1 MIKVGLLAKLE
12 GVKAHVADGAI
23 PKRSDLGH
31 WCREAVH
38 RGCQER
44 GQPAGAIDHRAESMA
59 PWPVDNHV
67 GCIVRPRVVGIVAA
81 AVALAGSMM
90 VFATRSGAASSTLLP
105 GATTG
110 TESSAALSPGC
121 QLRTAP
127 PGTQAAL
134 CQTFDGPAFPATSG
148 RSPALPPL
156 WGVSRM
162 FGNSNSGQGY
172 YNAAIPTPL
181 NACGTTINVVEP
193 NDVAVCN
200 GMLVDAVT
208 DGVGVDN
215 GTVTDLAMYP
225 KQPFDFAGRTGTI
238 SFDVSDDSHGNHRA
252 WPELWVA
259 DGPEP
264 APFAHFS
271 SLQTVPKDGF
281 GIRFAGC
288 GQSGAVTGVDSAVV
302 INNYVSND
310 SFAGDF
316 PNGPIQ
322 VATNGCV
329 TQSSGVGNMN
339 HIEVRVSTNEIDVY
353 ATNAGDPGG
362 TLHRI
367 STITGI
373 NLTLTRGIVWLEDAH
388 YNGNKDGIDQGTHTF
403 SWDNLAFDGPVLPR
417 DLAFD
422 APDNNTPA
430 PNGWPNMGY
439 PMPANVTVP
448 NVVIPPASD
457 HRRPALQLRRRQ
469 PGAHLLF
476 GQWRTRP
483 HLRWGLPAV
492 LRRQQYHAVRAAH
505 RQGAHRR
512 R

>member
-1 MIKVGLLAKLE
+1 M
-12 GVKAHVADGAI
+12 
-23 PKRSDLGH
+23 
-31 WCREAVH
+31 
-38 RGCQER
+38 
-44 GQPAGAIDHRAESMA
+44 
-59 PWPVDNHV
+59 
-67 GCIVRPRVVGIVAA
+67 RPRVVGIVAA
-81 AVALAGSMM
+81 AVALAGSMVM
-90 VFATRSGAASSTLLP
+90 FATRSGAASSTLP
-105 GATTG
+105 AATTG

-134 CQTFDGPAFPATSG
+134 CQTFDGPAFPATPG

-162 FGNSNSGQGY
+162 FGNSNDGQGY
-172 YNAAIPTPL
+172 YNAAISTPL

-264 APFAHFS
+264 APFTHFS
-271 SLQTVPKDGF
+271 SIQTVPKDGF

-322 VATNGCV
+322 VTTNGCV

-448 NVVIPPASD
+448 NVVIPPGTATAAS
-457 HRRPALQLRRRQ
+457 AVQLCRRQ

-476 GQWRTRP
+476 GQWRPRP

-492 LRRQQYHAVRAAH
+492 LRRQQPHAVRAAH